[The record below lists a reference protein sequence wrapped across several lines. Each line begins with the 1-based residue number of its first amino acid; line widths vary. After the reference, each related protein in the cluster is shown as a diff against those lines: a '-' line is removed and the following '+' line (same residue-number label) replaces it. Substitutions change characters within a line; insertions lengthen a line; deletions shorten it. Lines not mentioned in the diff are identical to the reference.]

1 MQLACDI
8 IDNCRCFAQYPSSPQ
23 FCGARHGPKVD
34 PCPPAC
40 CAGGCNGPH
49 PFAILN
55 EHDPEPRET
64 GKFWVLFVILVI
76 LVMFS
81 TLTVA

>member
-8 IDNCRCFAQYPSSPQ
+8 IDNCRCYAEYPSSPQ

-40 CAGGCNGPH
+40 CAGGCDGPE
-49 PFAILN
+49 PFAVIHSQDRLT
-55 EHDPEPRET
+55 T
-64 GKFWVLFVILVI
+64 GSFPLVFAFLVILVI
-76 LVMFS
+76 IS
-81 TLTVA
+81 TLTLA

>member
-8 IDNCRCFAQYPSSPQ
+8 IDNCRCYANTATSPQ
-23 FCGARHGPKVD
+23 FCGARHGPKVE

-40 CAGGCNGPH
+40 CAGGCNGPE

-55 EHDPEPRET
+55 DGMPHRT
-64 GKFWVLFVILVI
+64 GSFWLVFVGLVILVI
-76 LVMFS
+76 LS
-81 TLTVA
+81 TISMA